1 MATVILENGSS
12 SESQN
17 PPAQPEAVLMMVE
30 WLAELREVSRMTAQV
45 LTRLDSVEAT
55 MQSNHRELVEMAE
68 VTQEAAENA
77 EAATVEAME
86 ERSEAEEGQEVQ
98 EVAIVPA
105 IVEEVPVLPETP
117 PNPMISG
124 IRKLLL

>member
-1 MATVILENGSS
+1 MATVILESGSS

-17 PPAQPEAVLMMVE
+17 PPVQSEAVVMTVE

-45 LTRLDSVEAT
+45 LTRLDSVETT
-55 MQSNHRELVEMAE
+55 MQNNHRELVEMAE

-77 EAATVEAME
+77 EAAVEVME
-86 ERSEAEEGQEVQ
+86 QESEEEGGQKVQ